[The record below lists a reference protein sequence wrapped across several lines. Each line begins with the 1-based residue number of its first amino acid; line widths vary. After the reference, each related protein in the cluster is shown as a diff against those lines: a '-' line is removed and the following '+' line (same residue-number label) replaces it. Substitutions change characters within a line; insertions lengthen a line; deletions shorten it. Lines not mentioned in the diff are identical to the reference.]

1 MGKQSAWVAIQK
13 KRWPLLILALLSLF
27 TAMLFFAGTSFDSCA
42 TNSTSST
49 KSNSIVINNNH
60 FGEEEKDKFTNTQI
74 HSKAAPNPLDFFFF
88 FFFFLGL
95 NNPLEFMKSK
105 LVLLV
110 SHELS
115 LSGNIVIFHLV
126 LRKIKLLFLIL
137 NFFEFFFFVQQEGRC
152 C

>member
-27 TAMLFFAGTSFDSCA
+27 TAMLFFTRTSFDSCA
-42 TNSTSST
+42 TNSTSSAT
-49 KSNSIVINNNH
+49 SNSIVINNNR
-60 FGEEEKDKFTNTQI
+60 FEEEEKDKFTNAQI
-74 HSKAAPNPLDFFFF
+74 HSKAAPNPLD
-88 FFFFLGL
+88 
-95 NNPLEFMKSK
+95 FMKSK

-115 LSGNIVIFHLV
+115 LSGNIVIFRLV
-126 LRKIKLLFLIL
+126 LRKIKLINFFLKKCNL
-137 NFFEFFFFVQQEGRC
+137 NFQVGRC